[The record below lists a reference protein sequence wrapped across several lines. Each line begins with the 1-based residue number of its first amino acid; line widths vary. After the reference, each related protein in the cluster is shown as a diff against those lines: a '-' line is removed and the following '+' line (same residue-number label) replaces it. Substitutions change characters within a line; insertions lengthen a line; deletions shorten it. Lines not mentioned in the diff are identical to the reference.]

1 MARRAVLLAVGV
13 VVVQGLLIL
22 WFAWPA
28 ANLAPRDLPVV
39 VVGPAPVA
47 TAVAGRM
54 QQAVPGG
61 FKITMAPDA
70 AAADQALR
78 DRTAY
83 AAFVITPS
91 GPSLHLASAA
101 SPTVAALFTQEA
113 QQLGNGQPVPVV
125 DVVPTPAKDPRGA
138 GFASGFLPLLLTSA
152 AAGAA
157 LLFAVRSQAARL
169 VGVLL
174 FAVLAGLVAVALL
187 HWLGVLTGGYLLEAG
202 AVGLLAL
209 AVSGIVSG
217 LGAVLGLPGI
227 SIGALLGF
235 LLGNPISGLTA
246 APELLPQPWGEVGQ
260 FLPPG
265 AAVTL
270 LRSVAFFDGARA
282 TMPLLVLA
290 GWGVVGLALTAVGH
304 YRDRR
309 RSDPAGQLGVPPMDS
324 DERRLGAER

>member
-39 VVGPAPVA
+39 VAGPAPVA

-83 AAFVITPS
+83 AAFIITPS

-157 LLFAVRSQAARL
+157 
-169 VGVLL
+169 
-174 FAVLAGLVAVALL
+174 
-187 HWLGVLTGGYLLEAG
+187 
-202 AVGLLAL
+202 
-209 AVSGIVSG
+209 
-217 LGAVLGLPGI
+217 
-227 SIGALLGF
+227 
-235 LLGNPISGLTA
+235 
-246 APELLPQPWGEVGQ
+246 
-260 FLPPG
+260 
-265 AAVTL
+265 VTL

>member
-39 VVGPAPVA
+39 VAGPAPVA
-47 TAVAGRM
+47 TAVASRM

-61 FKITMAPDA
+61 FKITTAPDA

-157 LLFAVRSQAARL
+157 LLFAVRSHAARL
-169 VGVLL
+169 AGVLL

-187 HWLGVLTGGYLLEAG
+187 HWLGVLTGGHPREARK
-202 AVGLLAL
+202 VGPLPLP
-209 AVSGIVSG
+209 VSGIVAR
-217 LGAVLGLPGI
+217 LLAVPGLPGTCRD
-227 SIGALLGF
+227 ALLGIR
-235 LLGNPISGLTA
+235 LC
-246 APELLPQPWGEVGQ
+246 APSS
-260 FLPPG
+260 
-265 AAVTL
+265 
-270 LRSVAFFDGARA
+270 R
-282 TMPLLVLA
+282 
-290 GWGVVGLALTAVGH
+290 
-304 YRDRR
+304 
-309 RSDPAGQLGVPPMDS
+309 
-324 DERRLGAER
+324 